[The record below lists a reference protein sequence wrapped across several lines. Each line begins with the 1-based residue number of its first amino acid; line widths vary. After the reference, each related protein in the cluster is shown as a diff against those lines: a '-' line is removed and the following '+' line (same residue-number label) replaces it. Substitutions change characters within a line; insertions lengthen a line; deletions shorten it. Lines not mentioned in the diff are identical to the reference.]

1 MDSLQRKGLEQAIKL
16 LDSMSSYDGYKFLS
30 EICKDAEEKEEVL
43 KTTKVLAVY
52 NENTSRELGKAR
64 EAISWIKAVLEKENQ
79 K

>member
-43 KTTKVLAVY
+43 KTTDTMKILV
-52 NENTSRELGKAR
+52 EN
-64 EAISWIKAVLEKENQ
+64 
-79 K
+79 

>member
-43 KTTKVLAVY
+43 TVY

-64 EAISWIKAVLEKENQ
+64 EAIQWIKAVLEKENQ